1 VREHLK
7 PEPDSGLPLPDGPM
21 TVGRDGGS
29 VRAAHKEGIFEVVAG
44 RSVVA
49 FRRKEQDAVPP
60 PKCFGFVPTYDQ
72 KPRRRLWE
80 LMKSQGMQENGSG
93 TV

>member
-1 VREHLK
+1 
-7 PEPDSGLPLPDGPM
+7 M

-80 LMKSQGMQENGSG
+80 LMKSQGVQENGSG